1 MPLEPLTPE
10 RRRAMTRA
18 HLLEAAADV
27 FRELGFHGATL
38 DEVARRA
45 GFTKGAVYSNFKN
58 KDDLFLA
65 VMDDR
70 IERQFAVT
78 AEVLESG
85 PHDEAEQRA
94 RVEGLLHSRDF
105 FWDDARGA
113 LFLEFVLYARRN
125 PEAAEKLAASNRR
138 ARQMTVDLIAA
149 EIAAGGTPAQ
159 RPYEHV
165 ALISQAIFEGLGVLR
180 LIDPSAVT
188 DETMDIVLAFLY
200 DAM

>member
-10 RRRAMTRA
+10 RRREMTRTY
-18 HLLEAAADV
+18 LLEAAAEV
-27 FRELGFHGATL
+27 FREHGFHGATL

-45 GFTKGAVYSNFKN
+45 GFTKGAVYSNFKS

-70 IERQFAVT
+70 IERQFAV
-78 AEVLESG
+78 AAAVLESG
-85 PHDEAEQRA
+85 SHEEAEQRS
-94 RVEGLLHSRDF
+94 RVEGLLHSREF
-105 FWDDARGA
+105 FWDDARGE

-138 ARQMTVDLIAA
+138 ARQRTIDLIDD
-149 EIAAGGTPAQ
+149 EIAAGGTPAR
-159 RPYEHV
+159 RPHEQV
-165 ALISQAIFEGLGVLR
+165 AMISQAIFEGLGVLR

-188 DETMDIVLAFLY
+188 DETMNTVLGFLY
-200 DAM
+200 ETM

>member
-10 RRRAMTRA
+10 RRRELTRT
-18 HLLEAAADV
+18 HLLEAAAEV
-27 FRELGFHGATL
+27 FREQGFHGATL

-78 AEVLESG
+78 AEVLGSG
-85 PHDEAEQRA
+85 SHDEAAQRA

-105 FWDDARGA
+105 GWDEDRGA

-125 PEAAEKLAASNRR
+125 PEAAEKLADSYRR

-159 RPYEHV
+159 RPYEQI
-165 ALISQAIFEGLGVLR
+165 ALFSQALFEGLGILR
-180 LIDPSAVT
+180 LIDPAVVP
-188 DETMDIVLAFLY
+188 DDMMDTVLGFLY
-200 DAM
+200 DSM